1 MTSFKDHFSSHAS
14 GYAAYRPTYP
24 PELVTFLAGIAP
36 GTGLAIDCGCG
47 TGQLSVPLASRF
59 SRVVAVDAS
68 EAQIAAASPHPR
80 VVYRVAP
87 ADRTGEADGS
97 ADLVTVAQAA
107 HWFALD
113 AFYEEVRRVLRPGG
127 VVALITYGILDVD
140 KDIKPLVEAFFF
152 EVIGPFWPPEREH
165 VNTGYRHLSFPF
177 DELEPPPLSI
187 DVSWTFPE
195 FMGYIDTWSA
205 VREAEKS
212 VGRGPVISFA
222 EALGKVWGPPDR
234 RRTIRWPLSMRVGRL

>member
-1 MTSFKDHFSSHAS
+1 
-14 GYAAYRPTYP
+14 
-24 PELVTFLAGIAP
+24 
-36 GTGLAIDCGCG
+36 
-47 TGQLSVPLASRF
+47 
-59 SRVVAVDAS
+59 
-68 EAQIAAASPHPR
+68 
-80 VVYRVAP
+80 VAP
-87 ADRTGEADGS
+87 ADRTGESDGS

-113 AFYEEVRRVLRPGG
+113 GFYEEVRRVLRPGG

-140 KDIKPLVEAFFF
+140 KDIKRLVDAFFF

-165 VNTGYRHLSFPF
+165 VNTGYRQLTFPF
-177 DELEPPPLSI
+177 EELEPPALSI

-212 VGRGPVISFA
+212 VGRTPMTAFA
-222 EALGKVWGPPDR
+222 AALTQVWGSPDR

>member
-1 MTSFKDHFSSHAS
+1 MTSFKDHFSSHSS

-36 GTGLAIDCGCG
+36 RTERAIDCGCG
-47 TGQLSVPLASRF
+47 NGQLSVLLASRF
-59 SRVVAVDAS
+59 RQVVAVDAS
-68 EAQIAAASPHPR
+68 AAQIAAAQPHER

-97 ADLVTVAQAA
+97 ADLLTVAQAA

-113 AFYEEVRRVLRPGG
+113 PFYEEVRRVLRPRG

-140 KDIKPLVEAFFF
+140 KDIKRLVDAFFF

-165 VNTGYRHLSFPF
+165 VNTGYRQLTFPF
-177 DELEPPPLSI
+177 EELEAPALSI

-212 VGRGPVISFA
+212 VGRTPMTAFA
-222 EALGKVWGPPDR
+222 EALTQVWGSPDR